1 MLSLLSFLGER
12 EPERLGELDLE
23 RRGGVL
29 ERERRFTGE
38 PLLERERRGGGLLDR
53 LGLGDLER
61 LRRGERE
68 YRRRG
73 DRDLE
78 RE

>member
-1 MLSLLSFLGER
+1 LSFLGER
-12 EPERLGELDLE
+12 EPERFGELDLE
-23 RRGGVL
+23 WRGGVR

-38 PLLERERRGGGLLDR
+38 PLLERERRGGGLLER

-61 LRRGERE
+61 LRRGDLERE

-73 DRDLE
+73 DRDFE